1 MVGRVPRRPG
11 VRQGDDVTSALYGVE
26 NRVLVGSE
34 VHASVDPVRGGGC
47 EGLKRR
53 RLPKK
58 NRVATKVRRGSRKR
72 GSALRS
78 ETDTTAI
85 RK

>member
-11 VRQGDDVTSALYGVE
+11 VRQGDDVTSALVE
-26 NRVLVGSE
+26 DRVLVGGE